1 MLIRRTSVPSCAC
14 DSCDSCKHSPSKGP
28 NGLNKFIVVNID
40 EKDLEI
46 EKYYLC
52 EDCAERLYKQL
63 GDILGHTPKEIEK
76 DSRFGPVDKFIEE
89 SDLVE
94 VTLPDGTTIRAT
106 KFGEDLE
113 DE

>member
-1 MLIRRTSVPSCAC
+1 MLITRTSVPSWVC

-28 NGLNKFIVVNID
+28 NGLNKFVVVNID
-40 EKDLEI
+40 EKDLKI

-52 EDCAERLYKQL
+52 EDCVGRLYKQL

-76 DSRFGPVDKFIEE
+76 DSGLGPVDKFIAK
-89 SDLVE
+89 SDLLE
-94 VTLPDGTTIRAT
+94 MTLPDGTIIRAT
-106 KFGEDLE
+106 KFGEDLD

>member
-1 MLIRRTSVPSCAC
+1 MLITRTSVPSWAY

-63 GDILGHTPKEIEK
+63 GDILGNTPKEIETASIL
-76 DSRFGPVDKFIEE
+76 DSIDKIIAE
-89 SDLVE
+89 SDLLE
-94 VTLPDGTTIRAT
+94 MTLPDGTIIRAT